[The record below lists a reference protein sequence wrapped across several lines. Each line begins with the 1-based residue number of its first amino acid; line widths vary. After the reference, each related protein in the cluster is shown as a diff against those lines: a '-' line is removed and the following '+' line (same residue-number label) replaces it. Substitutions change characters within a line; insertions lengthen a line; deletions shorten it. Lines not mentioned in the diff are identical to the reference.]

1 MREYIIQ
8 IPNLEKGKVYTINEY
23 DSESALN
30 VIKELLYRLCVTY
43 GTVVGYI
50 GINDH
55 IDLVR
60 EQCSDWKAAAVLNWI
75 KQNNPDCGTIIR
87 RMEGLYNR
95 RFVRAFIID
104 GTDKL
109 KVSFFHIVL
118 EVAFYIQSISCT
130 FIAKL
135 LAVPRK
141 KWVSR
146 AIYIVFCT
154 RSPEGNLC
162 CRRNYHS
169 GKSNTLIISTL
180 AF

>member
-1 MREYIIQ
+1 MSEYIIQ

-118 EVAFYIQSISCT
+118 EVAFYIQSISRT
-130 FIAKL
+130 FTRKL
-135 LAVPRK
+135 LAIPPFFR
-141 KWVSR
+141 VSR
-146 AIYIVFCT
+146 AVFMVFCT
-154 RSPEGNLC
+154 RSPAGNLN
-162 CRRNYHS
+162 RKWNYHS
-169 GKSNTLIISTL
+169 RILLKS
-180 AF
+180 